1 MEIKRVTGH
10 PGRSKLVNYNGVIH
24 TVATADDKS
33 LDMKGQTEHALAKI
47 ETILADNGS
56 DKSKLLTMMVYITDM
71 SLKAEMDEAFVDWVH
86 PDGRPTRAC
95 VQAGLA
101 AGTLVEIVVSA
112 AA

>member
-1 MEIKRVTGH
+1 MEIKRVIGK
-10 PGRSKLVNYNGVIH
+10 PGRSQLVNYNGVVH

-33 LDMKGQTEHALAKI
+33 LDMKGQTEQVLAKI
-47 ETILADNGS
+47 EKILADNGS
-56 DKSKLLTMMVYITDM
+56 DKSRLLTAMVYITDM
-71 SLKAEMDEAFVDWVH
+71 SLKAEMDQVFVDWVH

-101 AGTLVEIVVSA
+101 DGSLVEIVVSA